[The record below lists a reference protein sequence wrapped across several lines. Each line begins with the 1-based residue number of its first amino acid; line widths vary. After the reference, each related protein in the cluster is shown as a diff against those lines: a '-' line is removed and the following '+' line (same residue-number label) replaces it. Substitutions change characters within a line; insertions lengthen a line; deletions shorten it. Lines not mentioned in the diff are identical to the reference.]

1 MAAGI
6 YSFTIEQGTT
16 VDFQIDYKDSNGN
29 PVNLKN
35 YQARMQIRPSKTSN
49 DTICILSSSLQSDGT
64 GLNTTPPSASTTI
77 PVSSGSIRV
86 FISAFSSSQFSS
98 GSNVSWNQANYD
110 LEIRSGSGVTTVV
123 NRILEGKVKLSK
135 ETTRNGN
142 P

>member
-6 YSFTIEQGTT
+6 YSFIIEQGSTI
-16 VDFQIDYKDSNGN
+16 DFQVDYKDSNGN
-29 PVNLKN
+29 PVDLTN
-35 YQARMQIRPSKTSN
+35 YQARMQIRPEKTSTS
-49 DTICILSSSLQSDGT
+49 TICVLSSSLQSDGT
-64 GLNTTPPSASTTI
+64 GLDLTPPSASTTL
-77 PVSSGSIRV
+77 PQSSGSIRI

-98 GSNVSWNQANYD
+98 GSNVSWDRANYD